1 MSLKLQ
7 NDIKK
12 LRKELNEANERIT
25 KLESRDES
33 RMIQVMQEAMAN
45 YLESQ
50 VEFSVSTEG
59 KIKELIG

>member
-12 LRKELNEANERIT
+12 LRKELSAANERIT

-33 RMIQVMQEAMAN
+33 RMIEVMQEAMAN
-45 YLESQ
+45 YLEAQ